1 MGFKLNVQ
9 LNCTAE
15 VSLDGAGQQDK
26 RELGERD
33 MAKGNGTGSGSRSV
47 AWHPYSPVS
56 SSVFRLAVGIHGNV
70 FIAHW
75 PFNVLT

>member
-33 MAKGNGTGSGSRSV
+33 MAKGNGTGSGSGSV
-47 AWHPYSPVS
+47 AELGILLLLFRLP
-56 SSVFRLAVGIHGNV
+56 SSVWQSVSMATCSLLIGHSMC
-70 FIAHW
+70 
-75 PFNVLT
+75 

>member
-15 VSLDGAGQQDK
+15 VCLDGAGQQDK

-33 MAKGNGTGSGSRSV
+33 MAKGNGTGSGSGSV
-47 AWHPYSPVS
+47 AELGILLLLFRLP
-56 SSVFRLAVGIHGNV
+56 SSVWQSVSMATCSLLIGYSMC
-70 FIAHW
+70 
-75 PFNVLT
+75 